1 MQTSKQKSAARG
13 TLAAV
18 AAGIATAALSFA
30 AAQAEDAK
38 SPYPNMAPIEQY
50 RSASQADEVALAK
63 SAAPPAISN
72 SAEVLIMGERGY
84 ETAVKG
90 TNGFV
95 CLVQRSWASDFT
107 SNEFWNPKMRG
118 PECFNPAAARSVL
131 PSYLER
137 TRWVLAGATEA
148 EVIERTKAAL
158 AAKKI
163 GAPEVGAMAY
173 MMSKDQYLNDSG
185 VHWHPHLMFFLPRMA
200 PTDWG
205 ADIDGGAVFSDT
217 DDPGP
222 VVTFFVPVRKWSDGT
237 FGPGM
242 PGM

>member
-1 MQTSKQKSAARG
+1 MPRRGRVTAGGGRAPSTSWFAASRTVTPNEIGPDRPHAQKGESNMQTSKQKSAARG

-163 GAPEVGAMAY
+163 GAPEV
-173 MMSKDQYLNDSG
+173 
-185 VHWHPHLMFFLPRMA
+185 
-200 PTDWG
+200 
-205 ADIDGGAVFSDT
+205 
-217 DDPGP
+217 
-222 VVTFFVPVRKWSDGT
+222 
-237 FGPGM
+237 
-242 PGM
+242 

>member
-1 MQTSKQKSAARG
+1 MQSSKKLNAG
-13 TLAAV
+13 V
-18 AAGIATAALSFA
+18 AAAGMVTAMLAVGMA
-30 AAQAEDAK
+30 RADDAK
-38 SPYPNMAPIEQY
+38 SPYPSMAPIEQY

-63 SAAPPAISN
+63 SAAPAAISN
-72 SAEVLIMGERGY
+72 SAEVLAMGERGY
-84 ETAVKG
+84 ETAIKG

-118 PECFNPAAARSVL
+118 PICFNPASARSVL
-131 PSYLER
+131 PPYLER
-137 TRWVLAGATEA
+137 TKWVLAGATEA
-148 EVIERTKAAL
+148 EVVKRTHAAL

-173 MMSKDQYLNDSG
+173 MMSKDQNLGDSG
-185 VHWHPHLMFFLPRMA
+185 GHWHPHLMIFLPRMA
-200 PTDWG
+200 PSEWG
-205 ADIDGGAVFSDT
+205 ADIDGGAVFSDV